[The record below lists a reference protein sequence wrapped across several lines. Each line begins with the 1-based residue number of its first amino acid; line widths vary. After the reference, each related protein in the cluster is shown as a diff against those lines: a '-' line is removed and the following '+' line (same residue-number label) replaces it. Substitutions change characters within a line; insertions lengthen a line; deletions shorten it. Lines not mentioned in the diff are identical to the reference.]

1 MWRMHNL
8 QFIDFYG
15 FEHDV
20 LVKENDGNYNMSLS
34 FLSSHQDFVIA
45 NYEVTLS
52 KDECTL

>member
-1 MWRMHNL
+1 MHNL